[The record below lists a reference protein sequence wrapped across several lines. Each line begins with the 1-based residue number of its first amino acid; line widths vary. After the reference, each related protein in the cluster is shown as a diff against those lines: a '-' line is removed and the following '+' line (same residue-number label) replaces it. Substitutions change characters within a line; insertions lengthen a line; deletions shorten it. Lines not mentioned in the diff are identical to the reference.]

1 MPEFCDVHAVQ
12 LRELDKRAET
22 RPLLFRAEAR
32 QAYANYARQQRR
44 IAKRLKTPEVT
55 AFDFYMAWRDQ
66 YMARMQRIT
75 SAVQAGKLDK
85 MLARVLLLPDDAS
98 VKQLTQA
105 LIEIRTVCERQA
117 LVDAVY
123 NNIRRKRAR
132 RTAQALVDM
141 GDQAVAHDVE
151 RFVNYHLYRT
161 VARQRNVVVVDRHAN
176 LLVRMIQHVRARR
189 QTRKLVRA
197 ARRRLAGIDTELFAT
212 EQLHNGL
219 VARLFSLGIDLIE
232 VLAARH
238 EYEKALEKMS
248 AAARKSPTKKLE
260 LYEKKTASIR
270 SAYLDSV
277 PGLAGLKDVQ
287 KAAKEID
294 DALLKVF
301 DFDMQQCNDLMRAL
315 KRYRTLT
322 RERKELELR
331 LSRD

>member
-1 MPEFCDVHAVQ
+1 MPEFCDVYAVQ
-12 LRELDKRAET
+12 LRELNKRAET
-22 RPLLFRAEAR
+22 RPLLFRDEAR
-32 QAYANYARQQRR
+32 RAYANYTRQQRR

-55 AFDFYMAWRDQ
+55 AFDFYMAWRDR
-66 YMARMQRIT
+66 YMARMQRIM

-117 LVDAVY
+117 LVDTVY
-123 NNIRRKRAR
+123 NIHRKRAR

-141 GDQAVAHDVE
+141 GDQAVAHDIE

-176 LLVRMIQHVRARR
+176 LLVRMIQRMRARR

>member
-1 MPEFCDVHAVQ
+1 MPEFCDVYAVQ

-55 AFDFYMAWRDQ
+55 AFDFYMAWRDR

-75 SAVQAGKLDK
+75 AAAQAGKLDK
-85 MLARVLLLPDDAS
+85 MLTRVLLLPDDAS

-117 LVDAVY
+117 LVDTVY
-123 NNIRRKRAR
+123 NIHRKRAR

-141 GDQAVAHDVE
+141 GDQAVAHDIE

-176 LLVRMIQHVRARR
+176 LLVRMIQRMRARR

-197 ARRRLAGIDTELFAT
+197 ARRRLASIDTELFAT

>member
-1 MPEFCDVHAVQ
+1 MPEFCDVYAGQ

-55 AFDFYMAWRDQ
+55 AFDFYMAWRDR

-75 SAVQAGKLDK
+75 AAAQAGKLDK
-85 MLARVLLLPDDAS
+85 MLTRVLLLPDDAS

-117 LVDAVY
+117 LVDTVY
-123 NNIRRKRAR
+123 NIHRKRAR

-141 GDQAVAHDVE
+141 GDQAVAHDIE

-176 LLVRMIQHVRARR
+176 LLVRMIQRMRARR

-197 ARRRLAGIDTELFAT
+197 ARRRLASIDTELFAT

>member
-1 MPEFCDVHAVQ
+1 
-12 LRELDKRAET
+12 
-22 RPLLFRAEAR
+22 
-32 QAYANYARQQRR
+32 
-44 IAKRLKTPEVT
+44 
-55 AFDFYMAWRDQ
+55 
-66 YMARMQRIT
+66 
-75 SAVQAGKLDK
+75 
-85 MLARVLLLPDDAS
+85 MLSD
-98 VKQLTQA
+98 
-105 LIEIRTVCERQA
+105 
-117 LVDAVY
+117 LVY
-123 NNIRRKRAR
+123 NIRRKRAR
-132 RTAQALVDM
+132 RTAQALVDT

-151 RFVNYHLYRT
+151 RFVNYHLYRM

-176 LLVRMIQHVRARR
+176 LLIRMVQHMRARR

-197 ARRRLAGIDTELFAT
+197 ARRRLASIDTELFAT

>member
-1 MPEFCDVHAVQ
+1 
-12 LRELDKRAET
+12 
-22 RPLLFRAEAR
+22 
-32 QAYANYARQQRR
+32 
-44 IAKRLKTPEVT
+44 
-55 AFDFYMAWRDQ
+55 
-66 YMARMQRIT
+66 MARMQRIT
-75 SAVQAGKLDK
+75 AAAQAGKLDK
-85 MLARVLLLPDDAS
+85 MLTRVLLLPDDAS

-117 LVDAVY
+117 LVDTVY
-123 NNIRRKRAR
+123 NIHRKRAR

-141 GDQAVAHDVE
+141 GDQAVAHDIE

-176 LLVRMIQHVRARR
+176 LLVRMIQRMRARR

-197 ARRRLAGIDTELFAT
+197 ARRRLASIDTELFAT

>member
-1 MPEFCDVHAVQ
+1 MPEFCDVYAVQ
-12 LRELDKRAET
+12 LRELNKRAET
-22 RPLLFRAEAR
+22 RPLLFRDEAR
-32 QAYANYARQQRR
+32 RAYANYTRQQRR

-55 AFDFYMAWRDQ
+55 AFDFYMAWRDR
-66 YMARMQRIT
+66 YMARMQRIM

-117 LVDAVY
+117 LVDTVY
-123 NNIRRKRAR
+123 NIHRKRAS

-141 GDQAVAHDVE
+141 GDQAVAHDIE

-176 LLVRMIQHVRARR
+176 LLVRMIQRMRARR

>member
-1 MPEFCDVHAVQ
+1 MPEFCDVYAVQ

-55 AFDFYMAWRDQ
+55 AFDFYMAWRDR

-75 SAVQAGKLDK
+75 AAAQAGKLDK
-85 MLARVLLLPDDAS
+85 MLTRVLLLPDDAS

-117 LVDAVY
+117 LVDTVY
-123 NNIRRKRAR
+123 NIHRKRAR

-176 LLVRMIQHVRARR
+176 LLVRMIQRMRARR

-197 ARRRLAGIDTELFAT
+197 ARRRLASIDTELFAT

>member
-1 MPEFCDVHAVQ
+1 MPEFCDVYAVQ
-12 LRELDKRAET
+12 LRELDKRAES

-32 QAYANYARQQRR
+32 RAYANYARQQRR
-44 IAKRLKTPEVT
+44 IAKRLKTPEAT
-55 AFDFYMAWRDQ
+55 TLDFYTAWRDQ
-66 YMARMQRIT
+66 YMARIQRIT
-75 SAVQAGKLDK
+75 AAVQTGKLDK
-85 MLARVLLLPDDAS
+85 MLTRVLLLPDDAS

-117 LVDAVY
+117 LVNAVY
-123 NNIRRKRAR
+123 SARRKRAR
-132 RTAQALVDM
+132 RTAQALVDT
-141 GDQAVAHDVE
+141 GAQAVAHTIDK
-151 RFVNYHLYRT
+151 FVSYYLYRT
-161 VARQRNVVVVDRHAN
+161 VARQRNIAVVDRHAN
-176 LLVRMIQHVRARR
+176 VFVRVAQHICAHWQIR
-189 QTRKLVRA
+189 QLARA
-197 ARRRLAGIDTELFAT
+197 ARRRLASIDTELFAT
-212 EQLHNGL
+212 EQLHDGL

-248 AAARKSPTKKLE
+248 AAARRSPTKKLE

-315 KRYRTLT
+315 KRYRALT

>member
-1 MPEFCDVHAVQ
+1 MPEFCDVYAVQ

-22 RPLLFRAEAR
+22 RPLLFRDEAR
-32 QAYANYARQQRR
+32 RAYANYTRQQRR

-55 AFDFYMAWRDQ
+55 AFDFYMAWRDR
-66 YMARMQRIT
+66 YMTRMQRIM

-117 LVDAVY
+117 LVDTVY
-123 NNIRRKRAR
+123 NIRRKRAR

-176 LLVRMIQHVRARR
+176 LLVCMIQHVRARR

-197 ARRRLAGIDTELFAT
+197 ARRRLADIDTELFAT

-248 AAARKSPTKKLE
+248 AAARITKIGR
-260 LYEKKTASIR
+260 AS
-270 SAYLDSV
+270 
-277 PGLAGLKDVQ
+277 
-287 KAAKEID
+287 
-294 DALLKVF
+294 
-301 DFDMQQCNDLMRAL
+301 C
-315 KRYRTLT
+315 
-322 RERKELELR
+322 RERV
-331 LSRD
+331 

>member
-1 MPEFCDVHAVQ
+1 MPEFCDVYAVQ
-12 LRELDKRAET
+12 LRELDKHAET

-55 AFDFYMAWRDQ
+55 AFDFYMAWRDR

-75 SAVQAGKLDK
+75 AAAQAGKLDK
-85 MLARVLLLPDDAS
+85 MLTRVLLLPDDAS

-123 NNIRRKRAR
+123 NIRRKRAR
-132 RTAQALVDM
+132 RTAQALVDT

-151 RFVNYHLYRT
+151 RFVNYHLYRM

-176 LLVRMIQHVRARR
+176 LLVRMVQHLRARW
-189 QTRKLVRA
+189 QMRKLVRA
-197 ARRRLAGIDTELFAT
+197 ARRRLASIDIELFAT

>member
-1 MPEFCDVHAVQ
+1 
-12 LRELDKRAET
+12 
-22 RPLLFRAEAR
+22 
-32 QAYANYARQQRR
+32 
-44 IAKRLKTPEVT
+44 
-55 AFDFYMAWRDQ
+55 
-66 YMARMQRIT
+66 
-75 SAVQAGKLDK
+75 
-85 MLARVLLLPDDAS
+85 
-98 VKQLTQA
+98 
-105 LIEIRTVCERQA
+105 
-117 LVDAVY
+117 
-123 NNIRRKRAR
+123 
-132 RTAQALVDM
+132 
-141 GDQAVAHDVE
+141 
-151 RFVNYHLYRT
+151 
-161 VARQRNVVVVDRHAN
+161 
-176 LLVRMIQHVRARR
+176 
-189 QTRKLVRA
+189 VRA
-197 ARRRLAGIDTELFAT
+197 ARRRLASIDTELFAT

>member
-12 LRELDKRAET
+12 LRELDKHAET
-22 RPLLFRAEAR
+22 RPLLFRDEAR
-32 QAYANYARQQRR
+32 RAYANYTRQQRR

-55 AFDFYMAWRDQ
+55 AFDFYMAWRDR

-75 SAVQAGKLDK
+75 AAVQTGKLDK
-85 MLARVLLLPDDAS
+85 MLTRVLLLPDDAS

-123 NNIRRKRAR
+123 NIHRTRAR

-151 RFVNYHLYRT
+151 RFVNYHLYRM
-161 VARQRNVVVVDRHAN
+161 VARQRNVIVVDRHVN
-176 LLVRMIQHVRARR
+176 LLVRMVQHLRARR

-260 LYEKKTASIR
+260 LYEKKTAGIR